1 MPRLLDRYRRH
12 RTQASKGQ
20 ALAEFTLV
28 VVIMLVIFATVL
40 DLGRAFYA
48 HITVENA
55 ARAGALQ
62 AAKTPDSFSTGV
74 CNYISNKIGCAVQ
87 NESRGSMVTIAGN
100 QVSATCETTGGA
112 AVGCTPQ
119 PVSGIRSRVTVS
131 STFNLLTPI
140 LSVFFGGQSVG
151 LQATVAADQ
160 EFLPTVANNTAPAAT
175 ATVPPTATPSPAPTG
190 TSTPA
195 PTATASPAPTPSCP
209 SGQAIAP
216 SLVVGLAGG
225 SETVG
230 EARTEWQVTGFSGA
244 FSPASGSRNKL
255 VTAQWANAAK
265 TTPLVQGLCYP
276 LTQAVWIDHS

>member
-1 MPRLLDRYRRH
+1 MRRLIDRYRRH
-12 RTQASKGQ
+12 QAQASKGQ

-62 AAKTPDSFSTGV
+62 AAKTPDSFSTGA
-74 CNYISNKIGCAVQ
+74 CNYTSNKIGCAVQ

-100 QVSATCETTGGA
+100 QVAATCETMGGA
-112 AVGCTPQ
+112 TVGCTPQ
-119 PVSGIRSRVTVS
+119 PVSGIRSRVTVNS
-131 STFNLLTPI
+131 SFSLLTPI
-140 LSVFFGGQSVG
+140 LSVFFGGQTVG

-160 EFLPTVANNTAPAAT
+160 EFLPAVANNTPIAT
-175 ATVPPTATPSPAPTG
+175 ATVPAPTDTPTPGPTG

-195 PTATASPAPTPSCP
+195 PTSTASPAPTPSCP

-216 SLVVGLAGG
+216 SLIVGLGGG
-225 SETVG
+225 SETVS
-230 EARTEWQVTGFSGA
+230 EARTEWQVTGFSGS
-244 FSPASGSRNKL
+244 FTPANGSSNKL
-255 VTAQWANAAK
+255 VTAQWADAAK
-265 TTPLVQGLCYP
+265 TTPLTPGSCYP
-276 LTQAVWIDHS
+276 LTQAVWVDHT